1 MSNHPIKLP
10 QNVPGRFYVTDD
22 CLNCESCQATAPKNF
37 RYCDDGMSYVFKQ
50 PDTPEELEQCLE
62 ALSLCPLEAIR
73 DERED

>member
-1 MSNHPIKLP
+1 
-10 QNVPGRFYVTDD
+10 
-22 CLNCESCQATAPKNF
+22 
-37 RYCDDGMSYVFKQ
+37 MSYVFKQ